1 MNWHSQNTNDD
12 RERTKKIIIEFL
24 KRIKSGDDMARDE
37 FILRFKPFIL
47 KLVYKATDKY
57 VEPENSEEYSVALL
71 AFNESINSYDE
82 DKHPNFLVFSEQV
95 INRRLIDYKR
105 KNYKNSMVY
114 PFSYFE
120 NDDIRLQRTLSDMD
134 GTSGIERVEFTDEIR
149 FFKSELASFN
159 ISFKDLL
166 SCTPKHRDS
175 RELLINI
182 ARTVADN
189 EGLYQKLRKT
199 KKLPTLDLLK
209 FARVSRRT
217 IERNKKYIIAVSLI
231 LRSNLEIFKEY
242 AGCSEK
248 KGVDLR

>member
-1 MNWHSQNTNDD
+1 VDWHSQSINDD

-24 KRIKSGDDMARDE
+24 NKIKAGDNSARDE

-47 KLVYKATDKY
+47 KLVYKATDKH

-71 AFNESINSYDE
+71 AFNEAINAYDE

-105 KNYKNSMVY
+105 KNHKNKMVY

-120 NDDIRLQRTLSDMD
+120 NENIKLERTLPDVDS
-134 GTSGIERVEFTDEIR
+134 SSAIERLEFTDEIR
-149 FFKSELASFN
+149 LFKSELASFN

-182 ARTVADN
+182 ARKVAGND
-189 EGLYQKLRKT
+189 GLYEKLRKT
-199 KKLPTLDLLK
+199 KKLPTLELLK
-209 FARVSRRT
+209 LAKVSRRT

-231 LRSNLEIFKEY
+231 LRSNLEIFREY
-242 AGCSEK
+242 AASSKEK
-248 KGVDLR
+248 EVDLR

>member
-1 MNWHSQNTNDD
+1 MDWHSQSINDD

-24 KRIKSGDDMARDE
+24 NKIKAGDNSARDE

-47 KLVYKATDKY
+47 KLVYKATDKH

-71 AFNESINSYDE
+71 AFNEAINAYDE

-105 KNYKNSMVY
+105 KNHKNKMVY

-120 NDDIRLQRTLSDMD
+120 NENIKLERTLPDVDS
-134 GTSGIERVEFTDEIR
+134 SSAIERLEFTDEIR
-149 FFKSELASFN
+149 LFKSELASFN

-182 ARTVADN
+182 ARKVAGND
-189 EGLYQKLRKT
+189 GLYEKLRKT
-199 KKLPTLDLLK
+199 KKLPTLELLK
-209 FARVSRRT
+209 LAKVSRRT

-231 LRSNLEIFKEY
+231 LRSNLEIFREY
-242 AGCSEK
+242 AASSKEK
-248 KGVDLR
+248 EVDLR